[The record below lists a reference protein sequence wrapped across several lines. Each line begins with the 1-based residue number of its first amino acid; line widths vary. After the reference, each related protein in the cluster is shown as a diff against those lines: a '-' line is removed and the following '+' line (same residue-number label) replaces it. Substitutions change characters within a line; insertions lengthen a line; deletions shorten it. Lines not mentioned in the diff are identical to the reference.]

1 MESGNN
7 NTTNDYTLEVDVP
20 HLNNL
25 LSMYN
30 FHPSNN
36 YSETETGATNP
47 LPFTV
52 NQNDAYYCSIDN
64 ISQLYSDIEPLY
76 ISEVKEIKKN
86 VIDLIYKRS
95 SFEEEDY
102 DEEKY
107 NNYEIDELYQ
117 KVKGIIEEFKGFQ
130 ENLYNAEKNLKKEI
144 EKMNENVK
152 KIDNFIVFL
161 ENLSSIDYEE
171 TKEIIDKI
179 KELSHKLSSLGDFKK
194 AKRDYATE
202 RKNIEKYI
210 YLLRKINKMNTTNMC
225 VVCMDEPVSHFIN
238 PCGHTFCKSC
248 LEKSLDIETITQN
261 MILDNTKNCPV
272 CRKYVNNIHP
282 LYFL

>member
-36 YSETETGATNP
+36 YSETETGVTNP
-47 LPFTV
+47 LPFTA
-52 NQNDAYYCSIDN
+52 NENDTYYCSIDN
-64 ISQLYSDIEPLY
+64 ITQLYSDIEPLY

-117 KVKGIIEEFKGFQ
+117 KVKGVVEEFKGFQ
-130 ENLYNAEKNLKKEI
+130 ENLYNSEKDLKKEI
-144 EKMNENVK
+144 EKMNNNVK
-152 KIDNFIVFL
+152 K
-161 ENLSSIDYEE
+161 
-171 TKEIIDKI
+171 
-179 KELSHKLSSLGDFKK
+179 
-194 AKRDYATE
+194 
-202 RKNIEKYI
+202 
-210 YLLRKINKMNTTNMC
+210 
-225 VVCMDEPVSHFIN
+225 
-238 PCGHTFCKSC
+238 
-248 LEKSLDIETITQN
+248 
-261 MILDNTKNCPV
+261 
-272 CRKYVNNIHP
+272 
-282 LYFL
+282 